1 MRQFYIFFFL
11 LFANNSEAQNTI
23 FKWAKGL
30 HGNNFKSSN
39 DIKVDGAGNVFIV
52 GSFKGMTDFDLDTG
66 ISSLT
71 SAGNDDI
78 FIAKYTNHGNLIWCK
93 RMGGTNQ
100 DEAVKMAIDT
110 IGNIYI
116 TGYFNGTVDF
126 DPSSGS
132 NILTAMGGRN
142 TFVCKLDGN
151 GNYVWAK
158 KFSNAYNVAYSMD
171 CDDNGNTYIT
181 GEFLQTVDFD
191 PSSAILN
198 LTGQGFA
205 PDLFI
210 VKLDEQGNLI
220 WVKAIVGDNSEFS
233 TDIKVDTNG
242 NVYSCGHFY
251 GTADFDPSPATFHLS
266 SAKPTTM
273 DIFIAKFDL
282 NGNFLWAKSY
292 GDSLEDIGYRLAI
305 DLTGNVYCV
314 GWFYGTINF
323 DQGFSDF
330 SLSTYQGARN
340 GFILKLNNQGNF
352 VWANGILGF
361 GEIVMSDITLDS
373 LSNIYVTGNLI
384 YTADFDFSASTFDL
398 YSNGGPDLFIAK
410 YDVNGMF
417 NFANNVGDTSP
428 FGTGAYGNAIALDN
442 NQNIFVTGG
451 FIGTIDFDPTANI
464 SSLASE
470 LPNVNDIML
479 IKYGPCINSSNFQ
492 SLIFCP
498 GNSVTVG
505 NSIYSLAGIYTDTLV
520 NSIGCDSI
528 ISTNIMLYPT
538 YDSTQTIYLC
548 AGDSVLIDGNYVD
561 STSFYVQNII
571 DTNGC
576 NNSITSYVNV
586 YQPLNTNVTV
596 SNTNLTADFPPL
608 IGVTYQWLDC
618 SNNFSPLPGETHQS
632 FSPLTN
638 GSYAV
643 LIDNSNCQDTS
654 ACYDFFTVDVPGNT
668 EDFPVLFYPNPVK
681 DILTFSLQNSTSKIG
696 NISLSNLNGEIVFI
710 SNFSKGQ
717 INMSQLASGIY
728 VLSYHNNEGVF
739 HHKLI
744 KQ

>member
-1 MRQFYIFFFL
+1 L
-11 LFANNSEAQNTI
+11 
-23 FKWAKGL
+23 
-30 HGNNFKSSN
+30 
-39 DIKVDGAGNVFIV
+39 
-52 GSFKGMTDFDLDTG
+52 
-66 ISSLT
+66 
-71 SAGNDDI
+71 
-78 FIAKYTNHGNLIWCK
+78 
-93 RMGGTNQ
+93 
-100 DEAVKMAIDT
+100 
-110 IGNIYI
+110 
-116 TGYFNGTVDF
+116 
-126 DPSSGS
+126 
-132 NILTAMGGRN
+132 
-142 TFVCKLDGN
+142 
-151 GNYVWAK
+151 
-158 KFSNAYNVAYSMD
+158 
-171 CDDNGNTYIT
+171 
-181 GEFLQTVDFD
+181 
-191 PSSAILN
+191 
-198 LTGQGFA
+198 
-205 PDLFI
+205 
-210 VKLDEQGNLI
+210 
-220 WVKAIVGDNSEFS
+220 
-233 TDIKVDTNG
+233 
-242 NVYSCGHFY
+242 
-251 GTADFDPSPATFHLS
+251 
-266 SAKPTTM
+266 
-273 DIFIAKFDL
+273 
-282 NGNFLWAKSY
+282 
-292 GDSLEDIGYRLAI
+292 
-305 DLTGNVYCV
+305 
-314 GWFYGTINF
+314 
-323 DQGFSDF
+323 
-330 SLSTYQGARN
+330 
-340 GFILKLNNQGNF
+340 
-352 VWANGILGF
+352 
-361 GEIVMSDITLDS
+361 
-373 LSNIYVTGNLI
+373 
-384 YTADFDFSASTFDL
+384 
-398 YSNGGPDLFIAK
+398 
-410 YDVNGMF
+410 
-417 NFANNVGDTSP
+417 
-428 FGTGAYGNAIALDN
+428 GTGAYGNSIALDN

-643 LIDNSNCQDTS
+643 LVGNSNCQHTS
-654 ACYDFFTVDVPGNT
+654 ACYDFVTVDVPGNT

-696 NISLSNLNGEIVFI
+696 KISLSNLNGEIVFI
-710 SNFSKGQ
+710 SNSSKGQ

-728 VLSYHNNEGVF
+728 VFSYHNNEGVF